1 MKKNSIKVLIV
12 DDHQLVV
19 DGLKSLLSGKENI
32 EVVAEANNG
41 KEALEVLSE
50 TPADVVLMDVEM
62 PVMNGWDATKLIVT
76 RYPKTKVIGLS
87 SFSEKAIVRKM
98 LAAGVSG
105 YILKNIDK
113 EVLIEAITTVN
124 DGLTYYCSEIS
135 LSLLKPSAEEAFELQ
150 TQQSSPDLLSSRE
163 TEILKL
169 IGKGLSTK
177 EIGSKLFISYKTV
190 NAHREHIMKKL
201 NIHNVVGLVR
211 YAIDNGLID

>member
-124 DGLTYYCSEIS
+124 DGLTYYSERD
-135 LSLLKPSAEEAFELQ
+135 LSFAFEAFCRR
-150 TQQSSPDLLSSRE
+150 S
-163 TEILKL
+163 
-169 IGKGLSTK
+169 
-177 EIGSKLFISYKTV
+177 F
-190 NAHREHIMKKL
+190 
-201 NIHNVVGLVR
+201 
-211 YAIDNGLID
+211 